1 VDKTIG
7 SFVDALRK
15 ADIPVSPAE
24 TLDAMSALEI
34 VGLDDKRLLQ
44 DTLSIILAKTPE
56 EKELFDLCFNRF
68 FSFAQFNDQPAFLA
82 EISSEYSEVQSNDTG
97 GSHEDSDEDPN
108 ETLNESRHRR
118 PIAHHSS
125 HLGHMLLSGNS
136 DELAVAMKEASRSV
150 SLDQIKTLRER
161 SIFARRILI
170 HLGVGQLDDEIKR
183 LQEEAD
189 DRSLQTAALL
199 SRAKDYLQEQ
209 VRDYVE
215 EQYLLVVDGTGD
227 GFIIDALTQ
236 TKLTNIQVY
245 YFDRIRETIRK
256 LAHQLAKRHAKKKK
270 VLNRGHLDIRKTLRK
285 NQAYDGA
292 MFELCFKQT
301 KLERPKIFVL
311 CDVSGSVKNVARFL
325 LTFLYGLNEVL
336 PGVRSFVFSGELGE
350 VSDYFESYSLDEAIE
365 MSLQDY
371 GKGSTDYGH
380 AFHTFRDLC
389 IRDID
394 SRSTI
399 IVLGDARNNYFA
411 TGFQHLK
418 EVSQKSRQVIW
429 LNPEQKTQWQTGD
442 SEMQRYLP
450 ACHFADVCNSLPDL
464 QRIVSRVL
472 RTAQ

>member
-7 SFVDALRK
+7 NFVGALRK

-24 TLDAMSALEI
+24 TLDAMAALEI
-34 VGLDDKRLLQ
+34 VGVDDKRMLR

-68 FSFAQFNDQPAFLA
+68 FSFRQFSEHPEFLS
-82 EISSEYSEVQSNDTG
+82 EINNQYSEVQNSDT
-97 GSHEDSDEDPN
+97 SSSFENSEKDPDEV
-108 ETLNESRHRR
+108 RQRR
-118 PIAHHSS
+118 SIAHHSS
-125 HLGHMLLSGNS
+125 YLGHMLLSGNS
-136 DELAVAMKEASRSV
+136 DELSIAMKEAGESV

-170 HLGVGQLDDEIKR
+170 HLGLGQLDDEIKR
-183 LQEEAD
+183 LQSETD
-189 DRSLQTAALL
+189 DKSLQTAALL
-199 SRAKDYLQEQ
+199 SRAKEYLQEQ

-215 EQYLLVVDGTGD
+215 GQYLLIVDGSGD
-227 GFIIDALTQ
+227 RFIIDALTQ
-236 TKLTNIQVY
+236 SKLTNVQVY

-270 VLNRGHLDIRKTLRK
+270 VQNRGQLDIRKTLRK

-292 MFELCFKQT
+292 MFELCWKQT
-301 KLERPKIFVL
+301 KTEHPKIFVL

-350 VSDYFESYSLDEAIE
+350 VTDYFESYNLEEAIE
-365 MSLQDY
+365 MSLKDY
-371 GKGSTDYGH
+371 GKGSTDYGQ
-380 AFHTFRDLC
+380 AFHAFRDLC

-399 IVLGDARNNYFA
+399 IILGDARNNYF
-411 TGFQHLK
+411 GNGSRYLK
-418 EVSQKSRQVIW
+418 EVSKKSRQVIW
-429 LNPEQKTQWQTGD
+429 LNPEQRSQWLTGD
-442 SEMQRYLP
+442 SEMQSYLP

-464 QRIVSRVL
+464 QRIVSRVM
-472 RTAQ
+472 RSAQ